1 MSDVEENVIKQIRER
16 AEFGLQKYGVDM
28 MRTDLSLR
36 DWLQHALE
44 ETLDQAVYLQKAIM
58 ILDSQK

>member
-1 MSDVEENVIKQIRER
+1 MSDVEEKVIKQIRER

-36 DWLQHALE
+36 DWLQHTLE